1 MAPEPRARK
10 KSYSNSYRTLE
21 AVWQVLREHS
31 SPQHPLTVREICG
44 HLEQLEG
51 PSQDT
56 LKRLLSQNREV
67 MDLLFSGRV
76 LQEGVPPPA
85 EGWLGEDG
93 LHIVVET
100 SEGRVLSRD
109 SAGLEVTCP
118 PLQAPSYST
127 VHKLLKQVFSLELRT
142 FPYAL
147 RCVAQVSDWRGRVR
161 LVPYEQWED
170 RQESRG
176 QQEENNNMPRRYYLE
191 CCLTDAEWR
200 MFSDLVLVYPYL
212 SEAQTRRFLQVLN
225 RLRPRPVRIPTRFAY
240 KRGSPRQMEIIAL
253 LDQAIWKRKKVRLQ
267 YGEYRLEQRGG
278 SWTPVLH
285 PRRHNSELE
294 VEPYAL
300 MWSNGY
306 YYLAARHRGMMN
318 LRADRI
324 LAVELL
330 PERFTLPPDFDPVRY
345 RNSCPVMYP
354 GQNRFVRLRCKT
366 SMLNTLLDFFGEL
379 PQYSA
384 PQDGPR
390 GETTELTMSIAP
402 AGVKLFALQYA
413 GSVEVLEPEDLRQEV
428 AQALEEALELYRS

>member
-1 MAPEPRARK
+1 MEPAPRK
-10 KSYSNSYRTLE
+10 KPYSNSFQTLA

-31 SPQHPLTVREICG
+31 SPQHPLSVREICG

-51 PSQDT
+51 PSHDT
-56 LKRLLSQNREV
+56 LKRLLAQNREL

-93 LHIVVET
+93 LHIVVE
-100 SEGRVLSRD
+100 SPEGNVLVRD
-109 SAGLEVTCP
+109 SAGLEVTLP
-118 PLQAPSYST
+118 PFQAPSYST
-127 VHKLLKQVFSLELRT
+127 VHKLLKQVFALDLRT

-147 RCVAQVSDWRGRVR
+147 RCVAQVSNWQGRVR
-161 LVPYEQWED
+161 FIPYDQWED
-170 RQESRG
+170 RQESQGRR
-176 QQEENNNMPRRYYLE
+176 EENNNMTRRYYLD
-191 CCLTDAEWR
+191 CCLSDAEWR

-212 SEAQTRRFLQVLN
+212 SEAQTRRFLKVLN
-225 RLRPRPVRIPTRFAY
+225 RLRPKPVRIPTRFAY
-240 KRGSPRQMEIIAL
+240 KRGSTEQMEIIAQ
-253 LDQAIWKRKKVRLQ
+253 LDQAIWKRRRIRVQ
-267 YGEYRLEQRGG
+267 YGEYRLEPRGG
-278 SWTPVLH
+278 SWTPVLR
-285 PRRHNSELE
+285 PRRSSGVLEL
-294 VEPYAL
+294 EPYAL

-306 YYLAARHRGMMN
+306 YYLAARQRGMMN

-330 PERFTLPPDFDPVRY
+330 PERFTIPSDFDPVRY

-354 GQNRFVRLRCKT
+354 GESRFVRLRCRT